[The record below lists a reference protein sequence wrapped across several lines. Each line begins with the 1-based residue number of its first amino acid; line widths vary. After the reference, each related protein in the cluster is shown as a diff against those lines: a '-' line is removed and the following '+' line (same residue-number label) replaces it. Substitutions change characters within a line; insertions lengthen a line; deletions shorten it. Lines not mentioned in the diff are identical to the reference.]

1 MAKQA
6 DVLMLLGRAFHK
18 VAATTTN
25 ELSPAFT
32 CVRTTVNKLLFAER
46 NALAGL
52 NGHKVCKVCWGIAV
66 HSFVGKYKKS
76 KLSPLWYS
84 QPMKN
89 TQQRYGA
96 ITPWMA

>member
-18 VAATTTN
+18 VAAATTT

-32 CVRTTVNKLLFAER
+32 CVGTTVNKLLFAER

-52 NGHKVCKVCWGIAV
+52 YGHTR
-66 HSFVGKYKKS
+66 SD
-76 KLSPLWYS
+76 
-84 QPMKN
+84 
-89 TQQRYGA
+89 RYFGA
-96 ITPWMA
+96 SLCTAL